1 VNDIAAAV
9 LYAVL
14 LAAAVRAGLGIVAER
29 RSDGDRR
36 IPVATITALVV
47 VGVPTLLQLIVV
59 PSLLGYLERDQTAIS
74 DGQVWRLL
82 TSLVVQDGGLGGSV
96 FTLVS
101 LAVVGVVAERVWGAT
116 RWAVVALASGVAAQ
130 LWGLVVQ
137 PVGAGNSVAV
147 FGLAASVAAV
157 TLVSGNRATR
167 VPAAV
172 SLLVAAALLVAGD
185 IHGGAAAVGAALG
198 LILAS
203 VDRRAVTQPQ
213 VCDTNRPA
221 P

>member
-14 LAAAVRAGLGIVAER
+14 LAAAVRAGLGIIVER

-36 IPVATITALVV
+36 IPVATIMALVV
-47 VGVPTLLQLIVV
+47 VGVPTLLQLLVV
-59 PSLLGYLERDQTAIS
+59 PSLLGYLERDRTAIG
-74 DGQVWRLL
+74 DGQVWRLV
-82 TSLVVQDGGLGGSV
+82 TSLVVQDGGLAGSI
-96 FTLVS
+96 FNLAS
-101 LAVVGVVAERVWGAT
+101 LAILGAVAERVWGAM

-157 TLVSGNRATR
+157 SLMSGNRATR
-167 VPAAV
+167 IPAAV
-172 SLLVAAALLVAGD
+172 SLLVALALLIAGD
-185 IHGGAAAVGAALG
+185 IHGGAAAVGAAIG
-198 LILAS
+198 FILPA
-203 VDRRAVTQPQ
+203 VDRRAVTQAQ
-213 VCDTNRPA
+213 VRDTNRPER
-221 P
+221 